1 MLGGCLLLGTRM
13 SWLVRHVSWGNGLI
27 QHSAR
32 DQTRGNNYQLLLGN
46 TSSQLVSHNH
56 DVTET
61 LAARLHMHHIMNRTV
76 VNFPLIL
83 QKVKPPRCQTCVPRV
98 RSYSGCMWPGTKEV
112 DTQYAGCHLGI
123 SSPLVGEDALR
134 VVEHII
140 GVHDGLDSR

>member
-76 VNFPLIL
+76 VNFPN
-83 QKVKPPRCQTCVPRV
+83 T
-98 RSYSGCMWPGTKEV
+98 TKSE
-112 DTQYAGCHLGI
+112 TAEMPNLCAARPEL
-123 SSPLVGEDALR
+123 LR
-134 VVEHII
+134 
-140 GVHDGLDSR
+140 L